1 MRGAFLH
8 LLFDLQS
15 PGSTDASHCTLLQLL
30 EVAQVWCRV
39 RNQLNYHGEA
49 EGLWIA
55 EGYSMS
61 EPGARSALVQGDVQG
76 KDVDTNLITGV
87 GKF

>member
-1 MRGAFLH
+1 
-8 LLFDLQS
+8 
-15 PGSTDASHCTLLQLL
+15 
-30 EVAQVWCRV
+30 
-39 RNQLNYHGEA
+39 
-49 EGLWIA
+49 
-55 EGYSMS
+55 MS